1 MKVKLIIVEPKYQIN
16 LGYIARVASNF
27 GIRKLYVVRPRAK
40 LTGEKAKMFAK
51 HAYALLQ
58 NAKVY
63 DDFASATRDCSFL
76 IGTSAVWRKGHRIG
90 SVYFADEAVNKAK
103 AMKGVVGIVL
113 GRDDTGLNKEEI
125 EKCDMLAFIGTD
137 PRYPVLNVSHALAI
151 FLYLI
156 KKQEMHFLYK
166 GIGKREQAGLDE
178 AEMLFTIVSK
188 MISKKKIR
196 NKRAVLSVFRKVIRA
211 VQPSATELHA
221 LISALK

>member
-27 GIRKLYVVRPRAK
+27 GIRKLYFVRPRAK
-40 LTGEKAKMFAK
+40 LTGAKARMFAK
-51 HAYALLQ
+51 HAYPLLQ

-76 IGTSAVWRKGHRIG
+76 IGTSAVWRKGHRTS
-90 SVYFADEAVNKAK
+90 SVCFADETVKKATTL
-103 AMKGVVGIVL
+103 KGVVGLVL
-113 GRDDTGLNKEEI
+113 GRDDTGLSREEI
-125 EKCDMLAFIGTD
+125 EKCDMLAFIETD
-137 PRYPVLNVSHALAI
+137 PRYPVLNVSHALAL

-156 KKQEMHFLYK
+156 KKQEMRFLYK
-166 GIGKREQAGLDE
+166 DIGRKEQAGLNE
-178 AEMLFTIVSK
+178 EEMLFAIVSK

-196 NKRAVLSVFRKVIRA
+196 NKRAVLNVFRKVIRE